1 MIPVFL
7 CTMELALN
15 SKTNTPMKTIIVL
28 LLSTAAVFAQENAI
42 VLNPG
47 YKAGEY
53 SFSGT
58 VETEMGAFK
67 TTHTFTGK
75 TKPDSFECSWVND
88 MGVMKTHGEVKI
100 DKQGGTMAMDGM
112 AEQKFADPA
121 MAVASATGVSGGSV
135 HLMYALWT
143 GDQAAVLPSQDVKI
157 TKVEDKTEV
166 SGEDGSKAR
175 HSVVTM
181 VAGMVVSIKSVFD
194 PSLEKQ
200 PAEMT
205 EMSDQQ
211 IKDTLKAMGKPE
223 TQEEIDE
230 FKAMMKRAQNSV
242 ANLKDKI
249 TTTTK
254 ITVTGLPK

>member
-1 MIPVFL
+1 
-7 CTMELALN
+7 
-15 SKTNTPMKTIIVL
+15 MKTIIVL
-28 LLSTAAVFAQENAI
+28 LLSTTALFAEDNVI

-58 VETEMGAFK
+58 VETDMGTFK

-75 TKPDSFECSWVND
+75 TTSDSFECTWVND
-88 MGVMKTHGEVKI
+88 MGTMKMQGQVKT
-100 DKQGGTMAMDGM
+100 DKQGGSMTMDGM

-121 MAVASATGVSGGSV
+121 MAIASATGVSGGSV
-135 HLMYALWT
+135 HLMYSLWT
-143 GDQAAVLPSQDVKI
+143 GDQSAVLPGKDAKI

-166 SGEDGSKAR
+166 SGEHGSKAR
-175 HSVVTM
+175 HSVVTL
-181 VAGMVVSIKSVFD
+181 VAGMVVSVKTEFD
-194 PSLEKQ
+194 PSLDKDAAKM
-200 PAEMT
+200 P
-205 EMSDQQ
+205 EMSGQE

-223 TQEEIDE
+223 TQEEIDQL
-230 FKAMMKRAQNSV
+230 KAMMKKAQDSM

-254 ITVTGLPK
+254 VNVTGLPK

>member
-1 MIPVFL
+1 
-7 CTMELALN
+7 
-15 SKTNTPMKTIIVL
+15 MKTIIAL

-42 VLNPG
+42 VLDPG

-75 TKPDSFECSWVND
+75 TKHDSFECSWVND
-88 MGVMKTHGEVKI
+88 MGVMKTQGKVKV

-112 AEQKFADPA
+112 AEQKFTDPA
-121 MAVASATGVSGGSV
+121 MAIASATGVSGGSV

-143 GDQAAVLPSQDVKI
+143 GEQSSVLPTQNVKI
-157 TKVEDKTEV
+157 TKLEDKTEV
-166 SGEDGSKAR
+166 SGDNGSKAR
-175 HSVVTM
+175 HSVVTI
-181 VAGMVVSIKSVFD
+181 VAGMVVSVKSEFD
-194 PSLEKQ
+194 PSLEKK
-200 PAEMT
+200 PAEEP
-205 EMSDQQ
+205 EMSEQQ
-211 IKDTLKAMGKPE
+211 IKDALKAMGKPE
-223 TQEEIDE
+223 TQEEIDKLKE
-230 FKAMMKRAQNSV
+230 MMKRAQNSM

-254 ITVTGLPK
+254 VTVTGLPK